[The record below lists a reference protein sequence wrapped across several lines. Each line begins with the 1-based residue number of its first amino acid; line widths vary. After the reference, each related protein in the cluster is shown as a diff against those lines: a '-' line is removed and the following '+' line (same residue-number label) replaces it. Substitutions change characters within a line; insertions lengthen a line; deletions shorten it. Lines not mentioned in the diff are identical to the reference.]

1 MPISVVEY
9 GWRRNAIVLAVMLA
23 ALLETLDSTIVNVSL
38 PTIEGNIGASIDEGI
53 WIVTGYIISNVVAIP
68 LNPFLT
74 RMFGRKRYFA
84 TCIAGFTAA
93 SFLCS
98 TAQSLDALVAF
109 RILQGAFGG
118 GLIATSQ
125 VVMRE
130 TFPPQQIG
138 ISSAL
143 FAMALILGPA
153 FGPLAG
159 GYLTDAFSWQW
170 IFDVNL
176 LPGTISTIIIVQ
188 LLRDRVPPQRLPID
202 WIGVALLALGL
213 GSLQF
218 LLDNGER
225 RDWFADPSIAIAG
238 VLALLGLIIFSWF
251 EWSGTRDPIVDLHV
265 LRYRS
270 VAVGSLIALA
280 FGGIIF
286 APAII
291 TPIYAS
297 SILGYTSWDSGL
309 LLALRA
315 IPVVVLTPIFATI
328 SERGFDVRWL
338 LGAGFALTACSLTWF
353 GLQMTSTTPFAPLG
367 AGLFVSGIA
376 QSMLLVPLIV
386 GVLSTTPAAINGK
399 VSPIITLCVQLGGSI
414 ASAMSITFFDRRTSF
429 HATIIA
435 GWMNVGHLAAHGI
448 EPTKAALA
456 RIAAIVT
463 AQASTQGFSDTMLA
477 VAALATIVVPL
488 VLLFPRSR
496 SSSEIALH

>member
-1 MPISVVEY
+1 VTSVVEY
-9 GWRRNAIVLAVMLA
+9 GWRRTAIVIAVMLA
-23 ALLETLDSTIVNVSL
+23 ALLETLDSTIVNVAL
-38 PTIEGNIGASIDEGI
+38 PTIEGNIGASIDEGV

-74 RMFGRKRYFA
+74 RMLGRKRYFA
-84 TCIAGFTAA
+84 LCIAGFTAA

-98 TAQSLDALVAF
+98 TAHSLELLVAF
-109 RILQGAFGG
+109 RLLQGAFGG

-130 TFPPQQIG
+130 TFEPNQIG

-170 IFDVNL
+170 IFDVNIV
-176 LPGTISTIIIVQ
+176 PGTVSAIVIAL
-188 LLRDRVPPQRLPID
+188 LLRDAVPPERLRID
-202 WIGVALLALGL
+202 WIGVGLLALGL

-225 RDWFADPSIAIAG
+225 RDWFSDPAVAAAG
-238 VLALLGLIIFSWF
+238 ILSALGLIAFACF
-251 EWSGTRDPIVDLHV
+251 QWSGTKNPVVDLHV
-265 LRYRS
+265 LRFRS

-280 FGGIIF
+280 FGAIIF
-286 APAII
+286 APAIV

-297 SILGYTSWDSGL
+297 SILSYTAWSSGL

-315 IPVVVLTPIFATI
+315 LPVVLLTPVFATI

-338 LGAGFALTACSLTWF
+338 LGGGFTLSALSLGWY
-353 GLQMTSTTPFAPLG
+353 GMQMTSDTPFWLLG
-367 AGLFVSGIA
+367 VGLFVSGVA

-386 GVLSTTPAAINGK
+386 GVLSTTPAQLNGK

-414 ASAMSITFFDRRTSF
+414 ASAMSVTFFDRRTSF
-429 HATIIA
+429 HSMVI
-435 GWMNVGHLAAHGI
+435 GSWMNVSHLLARGI
-448 EPTKAALA
+448 VPTKAT
-456 RIAAIVT
+456 IAQMASIVSQ
-463 AQASTQGFSDTMLA
+463 QASTLGFADTMLA
-477 VAALATIVVPL
+477 VAALAAIVVPL
-488 VLLFPRSR
+488 VLIFPRSKAT
-496 SSSEIALH
+496 SGVQAH

>member
-1 MPISVVEY
+1 MTSVVEY
-9 GWRRNAIVLAVMLA
+9 GWRRTAIVVAVMLA
-23 ALLETLDSTIVNVSL
+23 ALLETLDSTIVNVAL

-74 RMFGRKRYFA
+74 RMLGRKRYFA
-84 TCIAGFTAA
+84 ICIAGFTLA

-98 TAQSLDALVAF
+98 TAHSLPVLVAF
-109 RILQGAFGG
+109 RMLQGAFGG

-130 TFPPQQIG
+130 TFEPKQIG
-138 ISSAL
+138 LSSAL

-153 FGPLAG
+153 LGPLAG

-170 IFDVNL
+170 IFDVNV
-176 LPGTISTIIIVQ
+176 LPGTISAIVIAV
-188 LLRDRVPPQRLPID
+188 LLRDAVAPERLRVD
-202 WIGVALLALGL
+202 WIGVALLAVGL

-225 RDWFADPSIAIAG
+225 RDWFADPSIAVAG
-238 VLALLGLIIFSWF
+238 TLALLGLLAFAWF
-251 EWSGTRDPIVDLHV
+251 QWSGTKNPVVDLHV

-270 VAVGSLIALA
+270 VAIGSLIALA
-280 FGGIIF
+280 FGAIIF

-291 TPIYAS
+291 TPLYAS
-297 SILGYTSWDSGL
+297 SILNYTSWDSGT

-315 IPVVVLTPIFATI
+315 MPVVLLTPVFATL

-338 LGAGFALTACSLTWF
+338 LGGGFLLTALSLGWYGTH
-353 GLQMTSTTPFAPLG
+353 MTPDTPFALLG

-386 GVLSTTPAAINGK
+386 GVLSTTPAELNGK

-414 ASAMSITFFDRRTSF
+414 ASAMSVTFFDRRTSF
-429 HATIIA
+429 HSTILG
-435 GWMNVGHLAAHGI
+435 GWINVDHLLQHGML
-448 EPTKAALA
+448 PTKQTVAQ
-456 RIAAIVT
+456 IASIVSQ
-463 AQASTQGFSDTMLA
+463 QASTLGFSDTMLA
-477 VAALATIVVPL
+477 VALLAGTVVPL
-488 VLLFPRSR
+488 VFAFPRSKTT
-496 SSSEIALH
+496 SGVTAH

>member
-1 MPISVVEY
+1 MTGVVEY
-9 GWRRNAIVLAVMLA
+9 GWRRVAIVTAVMLA
-23 ALLETLDSTIVNVSL
+23 ALLETLDSTIVNVAL

-53 WIVTGYIISNVVAIP
+53 WIVTGYIISNVIAIP

-74 RMFGRKRYFA
+74 RMLGRKRYFA
-84 TCIAGFTAA
+84 ICIAGFTAA

-98 TAQSLDALVAF
+98 TATSLGMLVAF

-130 TFPPQQIG
+130 TFAPNQIG
-138 ISSAL
+138 LSSAL

-159 GYLTDAFSWQW
+159 GYLTDTYSWQW
-170 IFDVNL
+170 IFDVNV
-176 LPGTISTIIIVQ
+176 LPGTVSAVIITL
-188 LLRDRVPPQRLPID
+188 LLRDAVPAQRLRID
-202 WIGVALLALGL
+202 WIGVGLLALGL

-225 RDWFADPSIAIAG
+225 RDWFSDPSIAIAG
-238 VLALLGLIIFSWF
+238 TLSALGLIVFAWF
-251 EWSGTRDPIVDLHV
+251 QWSGTKNPVVDLHV

-270 VAVGSLIALA
+270 VAIGSLIALA
-280 FGGIIF
+280 FGAIIF

-297 SILGYTSWDSGL
+297 SILSYTAWDSGL

-315 IPVVVLTPIFATI
+315 LPVVVLTPVFATM

-338 LGAGFALTACSLTWF
+338 LGAGFLLTALSLGWYA
-353 GLQMTSTTPFAPLG
+353 LQMTSETPFALLG

-386 GVLSTTPAAINGK
+386 GVLSTTPAELNGK

-414 ASAMSITFFDRRTSF
+414 ASAMSVTFFDRRTSL
-429 HATIIA
+429 HSTML
-435 GWMNVGHLAAHGI
+435 GGTMNAGHLFAHGLL
-448 EPTKAALA
+448 PTKENLA
-456 RIAAIVT
+456 QIASIV
-463 AQASTQGFSDTMLA
+463 AQQASTLGFSDTMLA
-477 VAALATIVVPL
+477 VAALAAVVVPL
-488 VLLFPRSR
+488 VLVFPRSR
-496 SSSEIALH
+496 ASSGVTAQ

>member
-1 MPISVVEY
+1 MTGVVEY
-9 GWRRNAIVLAVMLA
+9 GWRRVAIVIAVMLA
-23 ALLETLDSTIVNVSL
+23 ALLETLDSTIVNVAL

-98 TAQSLDALVAF
+98 TAHSLDALVAF
-109 RILQGAFGG
+109 RLLQGAFGG

-130 TFPPQQIG
+130 TFEPKQIG

-159 GYLTDAFSWQW
+159 GYLTDSFSWQW
-170 IFDVNL
+170 IFDVNIV
-176 LPGTISTIIIVQ
+176 PGTVSAIIIAL
-188 LLRDRVPPQRLPID
+188 LLRDAVAPERLRVD

-225 RDWFADPSIAIAG
+225 RDWFSDPSVATAG
-238 VLALLGLIIFSWF
+238 VLALIGLAAFAWF
-251 EWSGTRDPIVDLHV
+251 QWSGTKNPVVDLHV

-280 FGGIIF
+280 FGAIIF

-297 SILGYTSWDSGL
+297 SILNYTAWDSGT
-309 LLALRA
+309 LLAMRA
-315 IPVVVLTPIFATI
+315 LPVVLLTPIFATM

-338 LGAGFALTACSLTWF
+338 LGSGFLLTALSLGWYGT
-353 GLQMTSTTPFAPLG
+353 QMTSQTPFAVLG
-367 AGLFVSGIA
+367 SGLFVSGIA
-376 QSMLLVPLIV
+376 QSILLVPLIV
-386 GVLSTTPAAINGK
+386 GVLSTTPAELNGK

-414 ASAMSITFFDRRTSF
+414 ASAMSVTFFDRRTSF
-429 HATIIA
+429 HSTTLGGAMDA
-435 GWMNVGHLAAHGI
+435 GHLLAHGMQ
-448 EPTKAALA
+448 PTQQTVAQ
-456 RIAAIVT
+456 IAQIV
-463 AQASTQGFSDTMLA
+463 AQQASTLGFADTMLA
-477 VAALATIVVPL
+477 VAALAGIVVPL
-488 VLLFPRSR
+488 VLAFPRSKAA
-496 SSSEIALH
+496 SGVAAH

>member
-1 MPISVVEY
+1 MTGVIEY
-9 GWRRNAIVLAVMLA
+9 GWRRTAIVVAVMLA
-23 ALLETLDSTIVNVSL
+23 ALLETLDSTIVNVAL

-74 RMFGRKRYFA
+74 RMFGRKAYFA
-84 TCIAGFTAA
+84 TCIAGFTVA

-98 TAQSLDALVAF
+98 TSHSLGMLVAF
-109 RILQGAFGG
+109 RVMQGAFGG

-130 TFPPQQIG
+130 TFDPKQIG

-170 IFDVNL
+170 IFDVNVI
-176 LPGTISTIIIVQ
+176 PGVISTFIIIAM
-188 LLRDRVPPQRLPID
+188 LRDPVAPQRLRID
-202 WIGVALLALGL
+202 WIGVGLLALGL

-225 RDWFADPSIAIAG
+225 RDWFSDPSVATAG
-238 VLALLGLIIFSWF
+238 VLSLLGLIAFGWF
-251 EWSGTRDPIVDLHV
+251 QWSGTKNPVVDLHV

-270 VAVGSLIALA
+270 VAIGSLIALA
-280 FGGIIF
+280 FGAIIF

-291 TPIYAS
+291 TPLYAS
-297 SILGYTSWDSGL
+297 SILSYTAWDSGL

-338 LGAGFALTACSLTWF
+338 LGSGFALTTLSLGWF
-353 GLQMTSTTPFAPLG
+353 GLQMTSDTPFGLLG

-386 GVLSTTPAAINGK
+386 GVLSTTPAQLNGK

-429 HATIIA
+429 HSTAISA
-435 GWMNVGHLAAHGI
+435 SMNTGHLAAQGI
-448 EPTKAALA
+448 APTKTALA
-456 RIAAIVT
+456 QIAGMVS
-463 AQASTQGFSDTMLA
+463 AQASTLGFADTIFA
-477 VAALATIVVPL
+477 VAALAAIIVPL
-488 VLLFPRSR
+488 VLFFPRSQAA
-496 SSSEIALH
+496 SGAQAH

>member
-1 MPISVVEY
+1 VTSVVEY
-9 GWRRNAIVLAVMLA
+9 GWRRIAIVIAVMLA
-23 ALLETLDSTIVNVSL
+23 ALLETLDSTIVNVAL
-38 PTIEGNIGASIDEGI
+38 PAIEGNIGASIDEGV

-68 LNPFLT
+68 LNPFLI
-74 RMFGRKRYFA
+74 RMLGRKRYFA
-84 TCIAGFTAA
+84 ICIGGFTVA

-98 TAQSLDALVAF
+98 TAHSLETLVAF

-130 TFPPQQIG
+130 TFEPRQIG

-159 GYLTDAFSWQW
+159 GYLTDTFSWQW

-176 LPGTISTIIIVQ
+176 VPGTISAIVIAL
-188 LLRDRVPPQRLPID
+188 LLRDAAAPQRVRID
-202 WIGVALLALGL
+202 WIGIGLLALGL

-225 RDWFADPSIAIAG
+225 RDWFSDPSVAIAG
-238 VLALLGLIIFSWF
+238 ALALTALLAFAWF
-251 EWSGTRDPIVDLHV
+251 QWSGTRNPVVDLHV

-270 VAVGSLIALA
+270 VAIGALIALA
-280 FGGIIF
+280 FGAIIF

-297 SILGYTSWDSGL
+297 SILGYTAWDSGT

-315 IPVVVLTPIFATI
+315 FPVVLLTPVFATM

-338 LGAGFALTACSLTWF
+338 LGGGFVLTMLSLGWYGT
-353 GLQMTSTTPFAPLG
+353 QMTPNTPFGVLG
-367 AGLFVSGIA
+367 AALFVSGVA

-386 GVLSTTPAAINGK
+386 GVLSTTPAVLNGRI
-399 VSPIITLCVQLGGSI
+399 SPIITLCVQLGGSI
-414 ASAMSITFFDRRTSF
+414 ASAMSVTFFDRRTSF
-429 HATIIA
+429 HSTVIG
-435 GWMNVGHLAAHGI
+435 GWMNVSHLLAQGVQPTKDSVAQLAA
-448 EPTKAALA
+448 
-456 RIAAIVT
+456 VVSQ
-463 AQASTQGFSDTMLA
+463 QASTLGFSDTMLA
-477 VAALATIVVPL
+477 VAALAGVVVPL
-488 VLLFPRSR
+488 VLAFPRSKPA
-496 SSSEIALH
+496 SGVTVH